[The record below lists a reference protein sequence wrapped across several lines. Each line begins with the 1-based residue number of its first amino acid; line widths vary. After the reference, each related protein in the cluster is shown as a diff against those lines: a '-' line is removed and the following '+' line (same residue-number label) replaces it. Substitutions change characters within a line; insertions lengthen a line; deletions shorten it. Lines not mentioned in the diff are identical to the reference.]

1 MFAAVFVLT
10 LVTAYAAEMP
20 SYINVC
26 GRDDP
31 NLNQCIVD
39 NINNLRSKICEGLTD
54 LGIPPLEPLNIK
66 KLVIS
71 ETSNSK
77 IYINDV
83 QITGLCDYVIN
94 SFTADLDKLN
104 FDIDVSLNRIYL
116 NGTYDIDVHILVPI
130 AHKAPIYL
138 TTDAASVKASAHAEM
153 ANKGDKKHM
162 YVSELKTNIGLKGYD
177 AKYGFNENELGQ
189 LGQILGGL
197 IGSNQEEFI
206 ERIIPSLEE
215 EISKWIISIFNG
227 LFKKFSYDEIF
238 PDRT

>member
-26 GRDDP
+26 GRNDP
-31 NLNQCIVD
+31 NFNQCIAD

-54 LGIPPLEPLNIK
+54 LGIPPLEPLDIK

-83 QITGLCDYVIN
+83 QITGFCGYVLN
-94 SFTADLDKLN
+94 SFTVDLDKLN
-104 FDIDVSLNRIYL
+104 FDIDLSLNRIYL

-138 TTDAASVKASAHAEM
+138 TTDAANVKGRLHAET
-153 ANKGDKKHM
+153 ANKGGKKHM
-162 YVSELKTNIGLKGYD
+162 YVSEVKTNIDVKGYD
-177 AKYGFNENELGQ
+177 AKYGFNENDLGQ
-189 LGQILGGL
+189 LGQILGGF
-197 IGSNQEEFI
+197 IGSNQEEFLK
-206 ERIIPSLEE
+206 RIIPSLEE
-215 EISKWIISIFNG
+215 EISKWVMSIFNG
-227 LFKKFSYDEIF
+227 LFIKFSYDEIF